1 MNINKI
7 RSFGE
12 WLSDKEN
19 PMVYCLL
26 SLDGEP
32 FLSRNSYEVILE
44 QKTNTHDTFSII
56 VPDDALDT
64 YEGFVMENSKKL
76 LGKKISLSYWQY
88 GSENQVFS
96 GIVTGLKNQKESGY
110 GKLVITGHSPSI
122 LLENGRADR
131 SFEQLSLSQIVKEIG
146 VNYPQEGK
154 IHAEEQE
161 LNVRRVLPYTVQSQ
175 ESDFGFIQRLATRY
189 GEYFYYN
196 GKELIFGNKAEPVLE
211 LSEGRE
217 LIELEFELGLRAQV
231 FSGFAYDAEKGE
243 SIQHNAQEVQ
253 TEWKENA
260 LQAVA
265 VQASKQLFG
274 NAPKSVFSGS
284 EKSQELEEMLLKEKE
299 NRESLI
305 WVRGRSRDSRLKNG
319 SRAKLTDING
329 RAMETYRIVEIR
341 HYYNG
346 DEYYNEFVGVSDVL
360 HPPYQNSGAFPKS
373 HEQMGRVVENADPLG
388 LGRVR
393 VQMMWQEAGS
403 EKTPWIRLLQPHS
416 GSGKG
421 FYFVP
426 EIGEEVLVGFQGGNA
441 EKPYVIG
448 TQYNGK
454 EKSGYADKENN
465 IKAVHTRSGTKIIL
479 NDSEGSILIEDPSG
493 NTYHMDGQGN
503 IKVSAPKNISFTAGQ
518 NINISAGQ
526 NITTTAG
533 MNISAS
539 AGMNYTQIVGVNFVS
554 TVAGNVNHFISG
566 TLTELIEGDVHNEVM
581 KGKTTVNNDGG
592 IEYFSETIISRSA
605 EKEIQN
611 NSGEKSKLF

>member
-44 QKTNTHDTFSII
+44 QKTNAHDTFSII

-88 GSENQVFS
+88 GSENHVFS
-96 GIVTGLKNQKESGY
+96 GIVTGLKNRKESGY

-196 GKELIFGNKAEPVLE
+196 GKELIFGNKAEAVLE

-360 HPPYQNSGAFPKS
+360 HPPYQDSGAFPKS
-373 HEQMGRVVENADPLG
+373 QEQIGRVVENADPLG

-393 VQMMWQEAGS
+393 VQMVWQEAGS

-465 IKAVHTRSGTKIIL
+465 IKAVHTRSGHKLVFTE
-479 NDSEGSILIEDPSG
+479 DESILITDKSG
-493 NTYHMDGQGN
+493 NEILLDTKGSN
-503 IKVSAPKNISFTAGQ
+503 ITITAPETMTLNAKNLNINVSQNMTTNVGMNASENIS
-518 NINISAGQ
+518 
-526 NITTTAG
+526 
-533 MNISAS
+533 MN
-539 AGMNYTQIVGVNFVS
+539 
-554 TVAGNVNHFISG
+554 
-566 TLTELIEGDVHNEVM
+566 
-581 KGKTTVNNDGG
+581 KTTSIGLVNLLNVGADFMTNVVGKLSYFIKGDMETYGEKDRKITSLKG
-592 IEYFSETIISRSA
+592 IETISEGQQEYHS
-605 EKEIQN
+605 EKEMRN

>member
-44 QKTNTHDTFSII
+44 QKTNAHDTFSII

-88 GSENQVFS
+88 GSENQVFL
-96 GIVTGLKNQKESGY
+96 GIVTGLKNRKDSGY
-110 GKLVITGHSPSI
+110 GKLVITGQSPSI

-217 LIELEFELGLRAQV
+217 LIELEFELGLKAQG
-231 FSGFAYDAEKGE
+231 FSGLAYDAEKGE

-360 HPPYQNSGAFPKS
+360 HPPYQDSGAFPKS

-454 EKSGYADKENN
+454 EKSGYADKENS
-465 IKAVHTRSGTKIIL
+465 IKAVHTRSGHKLVFTE
-479 NDSEGSILIEDPSG
+479 DESILITDKSG
-493 NTYHMDGQGN
+493 NEILLDTKGSN
-503 IKVSAPKNISFTAGQ
+503 ITITAPETMTLNAKNL
-518 NINISAGQ
+518 NINVSQNMTTNVGNNMITNVTNDTTISIGGNHQIDIEKDHQFSSKNYAQKVEGDKIIDIFGKLDETTSETLHNAKDGNVTIKSAG
-526 NITTTAG
+526 I
-533 MNISAS
+533 
-539 AGMNYTQIVGVNFVS
+539 
-554 TVAGNVNHFISG
+554 
-566 TLTELIEGDVHNEVM
+566 
-581 KGKTTVNNDGG
+581 
-592 IEYFSETIISRSA
+592 
-605 EKEIQN
+605 
-611 NSGEKSKLF
+611 SKLLGEIDAKVNKS

>member
-44 QKTNTHDTFSII
+44 QKTNAHDIFSII

-64 YEGFVMENSKKL
+64 YEGFVMESSKKL

-96 GIVTGLKNQKESGY
+96 GIVTGLKNRKESGY

-217 LIELEFELGLRAQV
+217 LIELEFELGLRAQG
-231 FSGFAYDAEKGE
+231 FSGLTYDAEKGE

-274 NAPKSVFSGS
+274 NVPKSVFSGS

-360 HPPYQNSGAFPKS
+360 HPPYQDSGAFPKS

-465 IKAVHTRSGTKIIL
+465 IKAVHTRSGNRLLL
-479 NDSEGSILIEDPSG
+479 NDETGDVSLESQKGQTIAIFYGNGNIEIKAPETMTLNAKNLNINVFQNMTTNVGMNASENVSMNKTTSIGLVNLLNVGADFMTNVVG
-493 NTYHMDGQGN
+493 NLLEFIQGN
-503 IKVSAPKNISFTAGQ
+503 RESESEERKEIAKSVSISSTEDNVKIHASKNISK
-518 NINISAGQ
+518 
-526 NITTTAG
+526 
-533 MNISAS
+533 
-539 AGMNYTQIVGVNFVS
+539 
-554 TVAGNVNHFISG
+554 H
-566 TLTELIEGDVHNEVM
+566 
-581 KGKTTVNNDGG
+581 
-592 IEYFSETIISRSA
+592 
-605 EKEIQN
+605 
-611 NSGEKSKLF
+611 SGEKSKIS

>member
-32 FLSRNSYEVILE
+32 FLSQNSYEVILE
-44 QKTNTHDTFSII
+44 QKTNAHDTFSII

-96 GIVTGLKNQKESGY
+96 GIVTGLKNRKESGY

-217 LIELEFELGLRAQV
+217 LIELEFELGLRAQG
-231 FSGFAYDAEKGE
+231 FSGLAYDAEKGE

-299 NRESLI
+299 NREGLI

-360 HPPYQNSGAFPKS
+360 HPPYQDSGAFPKS

-465 IKAVHTRSGTKIIL
+465 IKAVHTRSGHKLVFTE
-479 NDSEGSILIEDPSG
+479 DESILITDKSG
-493 NTYHMDGQGN
+493 NEILLDTKGSN
-503 IKVSAPKNISFTAGQ
+503 ITITAPETMTLNAKNL
-518 NINISAGQ
+518 NINVSQNMTTDVGNNMITNVTNDTTISIGGNHQIDIEKDHQFSSKNYAQKVEGDKIIDIFGKLDETTSETLHNAKDGNVTIKSAG
-526 NITTTAG
+526 I
-533 MNISAS
+533 
-539 AGMNYTQIVGVNFVS
+539 
-554 TVAGNVNHFISG
+554 
-566 TLTELIEGDVHNEVM
+566 
-581 KGKTTVNNDGG
+581 
-592 IEYFSETIISRSA
+592 
-605 EKEIQN
+605 
-611 NSGEKSKLF
+611 SKLLGEIDAKVNKS

>member
-32 FLSRNSYEVILE
+32 FLSRNSYEVTLE
-44 QKTNTHDTFSII
+44 QKTNAHDTFSII

-96 GIVTGLKNQKESGY
+96 GIVTGLKNRKESGY

-217 LIELEFELGLRAQV
+217 LIELEFELGLRAQG
-231 FSGFAYDAEKGE
+231 FSGLAYDTEKGE

-274 NAPKSVFSGS
+274 NVPKSVFSGS

-360 HPPYQNSGAFPKS
+360 HPPYQDSGAFPKS

-388 LGRVR
+388 LGRVK

-454 EKSGYADKENN
+454 EKSGYADKENC
-465 IKAVHTRSGTKIIL
+465 IKAVHTRSGHKLVFTE
-479 NDSEGSILIEDPSG
+479 DESILITDKSG
-493 NTYHMDGQGN
+493 NEILLDTKGSN
-503 IKVSAPKNISFTAGQ
+503 ITITAPETMTLNAKNL
-518 NINISAGQ
+518 NINVSQNMTTNVGNNMITNVTNDTTISIGGNHQIDIEKDHQFSSKNYAQKVEGDKIIDIFGKLDETTSETLHNAKDGNVTIKSAG
-526 NITTTAG
+526 I
-533 MNISAS
+533 
-539 AGMNYTQIVGVNFVS
+539 
-554 TVAGNVNHFISG
+554 
-566 TLTELIEGDVHNEVM
+566 
-581 KGKTTVNNDGG
+581 
-592 IEYFSETIISRSA
+592 
-605 EKEIQN
+605 
-611 NSGEKSKLF
+611 SKLLGEIDAKVNKS

>member
-32 FLSRNSYEVILE
+32 FLSRNSYEVTLE
-44 QKTNTHDTFSII
+44 QKTNAHDTFSII

-96 GIVTGLKNQKESGY
+96 GIVTGLKNRKESGY

-217 LIELEFELGLRAQV
+217 LIELEFELGLRAQG
-231 FSGFAYDAEKGE
+231 FSGLAYDTEKGE

-274 NAPKSVFSGS
+274 NVPKSVFSGS

-360 HPPYQNSGAFPKS
+360 HPPYQDSGAFPKS

-388 LGRVR
+388 LGRVK

-454 EKSGYADKENN
+454 EKSGYADKENS
-465 IKAVHTRSGTKIIL
+465 IKAVHTRSGHKLVFTE
-479 NDSEGSILIEDPSG
+479 DESILITDKSG
-493 NTYHMDGQGN
+493 NEILLDTKGSN
-503 IKVSAPKNISFTAGQ
+503 ITITAPETMTLNAKNLNINVSQNMTTNVGMNAYENIS
-518 NINISAGQ
+518 
-526 NITTTAG
+526 
-533 MNISAS
+533 MN
-539 AGMNYTQIVGVNFVS
+539 
-554 TVAGNVNHFISG
+554 
-566 TLTELIEGDVHNEVM
+566 
-581 KGKTTVNNDGG
+581 KTTSIGLVNLLNVGADFMTNVVGKLSYFIKGDMETYGEKDRKITSLKG
-592 IEYFSETIISRSA
+592 IETISEGQQEYHS
-605 EKEIQN
+605 EKEMRN

>member
-44 QKTNTHDTFSII
+44 QKTNAHDTFSII

-96 GIVTGLKNQKESGY
+96 GIVTGLKNRKESGY

-131 SFEQLSLSQIVKEIG
+131 SFEQLSLSQIVKEIE

-217 LIELEFELGLRAQV
+217 LIELEFELGLKAQG
-231 FSGFAYDAEKGE
+231 FSGLTYDAEKGE

-274 NAPKSVFSGS
+274 NVPKSVFSGS

-360 HPPYQNSGAFPKS
+360 HPPYQDSGAFPKS

-503 IKVSAPKNISFTAGQ
+503 IKVSAPKNISFTAGE

-539 AGMNYTQIVGVNFVS
+539 AGMSYNVFAGGTISQNAVMNYTLTAANITEIAQETFDTFSNEYTG
-554 TVAGNVNHFISG
+554 ISG
-566 TLTELIEGDVHNEVM
+566 KVAMNSEENNIAINTPKHIQLKSNE
-581 KGKTTVNNDGG
+581 KT
-592 IEYFSETIISRSA
+592 I
-605 EKEIQN
+605 
-611 NSGEKSKLF
+611 NS

>member
-44 QKTNTHDTFSII
+44 QKTNAHDTFSII

-96 GIVTGLKNQKESGY
+96 GIVTGLKNRKESGY

-217 LIELEFELGLRAQV
+217 LIELEFELGLRAQG
-231 FSGFAYDAEKGE
+231 FSGLTYDAEKGE

-274 NAPKSVFSGS
+274 NAPKSVFNGS

-360 HPPYQNSGAFPKS
+360 HPPYQDSGAFPKS

-465 IKAVHTRSGTKIIL
+465 IKAVHTRSGNRLLL
-479 NDSEGSILIEDPSG
+479 NDETGDVSLESQKGQTIAIFYGNGNIEIKAPETMTLNAKNLNINVSQNMTTNVGMNASENVGMNKTTSIGLVNLLNVGADFMTNVVGKLSYFIKGDMETYGEKDRKITSLKGIETISEGQQE
-493 NTYHMDGQGN
+493 YH
-503 IKVSAPKNISFTAGQ
+503 S
-518 NINISAGQ
+518 
-526 NITTTAG
+526 
-533 MNISAS
+533 
-539 AGMNYTQIVGVNFVS
+539 
-554 TVAGNVNHFISG
+554 
-566 TLTELIEGDVHNEVM
+566 
-581 KGKTTVNNDGG
+581 
-592 IEYFSETIISRSA
+592 
-605 EKEIQN
+605 EKEMRN

>member
-12 WLSDKEN
+12 WLNDKEN

-26 SLDGEP
+26 SLDGKP

-44 QKTNTHDTFSII
+44 QKTNAHDTFSII

-96 GIVTGLKNQKESGY
+96 GIVTGLKNRKESGY

-217 LIELEFELGLRAQV
+217 LIELEFELGLRAQE
-231 FSGFAYDAEKGE
+231 FSGLAYDAEKGE

-274 NAPKSVFSGS
+274 NVPKSVFSGS

-329 RAMETYRIVEIR
+329 RAMETYRIVEIK

-360 HPPYQNSGAFPKS
+360 HPPYQDSGAFPKS

-393 VQMMWQEAGS
+393 VQMVWQEAGS
-403 EKTPWIRLLQPHS
+403 EKTPWIRFLQPHS

-465 IKAVHTRSGTKIIL
+465 IKAVHTRSGHKLVFTE
-479 NDSEGSILIEDPSG
+479 DESILITDKSG
-493 NTYHMDGQGN
+493 NEILLDTKGSN
-503 IKVSAPKNISFTAGQ
+503 ITITAPETMTLNAKNL
-518 NINISAGQ
+518 NINVSQNMTTNVGNNMITNVTNDTTISIGGNHQIDIEKDHQFSSKNYAQKVEGDKIIDIFGKLDETTSETLHNAKDGNVTIKSAG
-526 NITTTAG
+526 I
-533 MNISAS
+533 
-539 AGMNYTQIVGVNFVS
+539 
-554 TVAGNVNHFISG
+554 
-566 TLTELIEGDVHNEVM
+566 
-581 KGKTTVNNDGG
+581 
-592 IEYFSETIISRSA
+592 
-605 EKEIQN
+605 
-611 NSGEKSKLF
+611 SKLLGEIDAKVNKS

>member
-217 LIELEFELGLRAQV
+217 LIELEFELGLKAQG
-231 FSGFAYDAEKGE
+231 FSGLAYDAEKGE

-274 NAPKSVFSGS
+274 NVPKSVFSGS

-360 HPPYQNSGAFPKS
+360 HPPYQDSGAFPKS

-454 EKSGYADKENN
+454 EKSGYADKENS
-465 IKAVHTRSGTKIIL
+465 IKAVHTRSGHKLVFTE
-479 NDSEGSILIEDPSG
+479 DESILITDKSG
-493 NTYHMDGQGN
+493 NEILLDTKGSN
-503 IKVSAPKNISFTAGQ
+503 ITITAPETMTLNAKNL
-518 NINISAGQ
+518 NINVSQNMTTNVGNNMITNVTNDTTISIGGNHQIDIEKDHQFSSKNYAQKVEGDKIIDIFGKLDETTSETLHNAKDGNVTIKSAG
-526 NITTTAG
+526 I
-533 MNISAS
+533 
-539 AGMNYTQIVGVNFVS
+539 
-554 TVAGNVNHFISG
+554 
-566 TLTELIEGDVHNEVM
+566 
-581 KGKTTVNNDGG
+581 
-592 IEYFSETIISRSA
+592 
-605 EKEIQN
+605 
-611 NSGEKSKLF
+611 SKLLGEIDAKVNKS

>member
-32 FLSRNSYEVILE
+32 FLSRNSYEVTLE
-44 QKTNTHDTFSII
+44 QKTNAHDTFSII

-96 GIVTGLKNQKESGY
+96 GIVTGLKNRKESGY

-217 LIELEFELGLRAQV
+217 LIELEFELGLRAQG
-231 FSGFAYDAEKGE
+231 FSGLAYDTEKGE

-265 VQASKQLFG
+265 IQASKQLFG

-360 HPPYQNSGAFPKS
+360 HPPYQDSGAFPKS

-448 TQYNGK
+448 AQYNGK

-539 AGMNYTQIVGVNFVS
+539 AGMSYNVFAGGAISQNAVMNYTLTAANITEIAQETFDTFSNEYTG
-554 TVAGNVNHFISG
+554 ISG
-566 TLTELIEGDVHNEVM
+566 KVAMNSEENNIAINTPKHIQLKSNE
-581 KGKTTVNNDGG
+581 KT
-592 IEYFSETIISRSA
+592 I
-605 EKEIQN
+605 
-611 NSGEKSKLF
+611 NS

>member
-26 SLDGEP
+26 SLDSEP

-44 QKTNTHDTFSII
+44 QKTNAHDTFSII

-96 GIVTGLKNQKESGY
+96 GIVTGLKNRKESGY

-217 LIELEFELGLRAQV
+217 LIELEFELGLRAQG
-231 FSGFAYDAEKGE
+231 FSGLAYDAEKGE

-454 EKSGYADKENN
+454 EKSGYADKENS
-465 IKAVHTRSGTKIIL
+465 IKAVHTRSGHKLVFTE
-479 NDSEGSILIEDPSG
+479 DESILITDKSG
-493 NTYHMDGQGN
+493 NEILLDTKGSN
-503 IKVSAPKNISFTAGQ
+503 ITITAPETMTLNAKNL
-518 NINISAGQ
+518 NINVSQNMTTNVGNNMITNVTNDTTISIGGNHQIDIEKDHQFSSKNYAQKVEGDKIIDIFGKLDETTSETLHNAKDGNVTIKSAG
-526 NITTTAG
+526 I
-533 MNISAS
+533 
-539 AGMNYTQIVGVNFVS
+539 
-554 TVAGNVNHFISG
+554 
-566 TLTELIEGDVHNEVM
+566 
-581 KGKTTVNNDGG
+581 
-592 IEYFSETIISRSA
+592 
-605 EKEIQN
+605 
-611 NSGEKSKLF
+611 SKLLGEIDAKVNKS

>member
-44 QKTNTHDTFSII
+44 QKTNAHDTFSII

-96 GIVTGLKNQKESGY
+96 GIVTGLKNRKESGY

-122 LLENGRADR
+122 LLENSRADR

-217 LIELEFELGLRAQV
+217 LIELEFELGLKAQG
-231 FSGFAYDAEKGE
+231 FSGLAYDAEKGE

-360 HPPYQNSGAFPKS
+360 HPPYQDSGAFPKS

-393 VQMMWQEAGS
+393 VQMVWQETGS

-448 TQYNGK
+448 AQYNGK
-454 EKSGYADKENN
+454 EKSGYADKENS

-539 AGMNYTQIVGVNFVS
+539 AGMSYNVFAGGAISQNAVMNYTLTAANITEIAQETFDTFSNEYTG
-554 TVAGNVNHFISG
+554 ISG
-566 TLTELIEGDVHNEVM
+566 KVAMNSEENNIAINTPKHIQLKSNE
-581 KGKTTVNNDGG
+581 KT
-592 IEYFSETIISRSA
+592 I
-605 EKEIQN
+605 
-611 NSGEKSKLF
+611 NS

>member
-12 WLSDKEN
+12 WLNDKEN

-44 QKTNTHDTFSII
+44 QKTNAHDTFSII

-96 GIVTGLKNQKESGY
+96 GIVTGLKNRKESGY

-175 ESDFGFIQRLATRY
+175 ESDFGFIQRLAMRY

-217 LIELEFELGLRAQV
+217 LIELEFELGLRAQ
-231 FSGFAYDAEKGE
+231 GFNGLTYDAEKGE

-274 NAPKSVFSGS
+274 NVPKSVFSGS

-393 VQMMWQEAGS
+393 VQMVWQEEGS

-454 EKSGYADKENN
+454 EKSGYADKENS
-465 IKAVHTRSGTKIIL
+465 IKAVHTRSGHKLVFTE
-479 NDSEGSILIEDPSG
+479 DESILITDKSG
-493 NTYHMDGQGN
+493 NEILMDTKGSN
-503 IKVSAPKNISFTAGQ
+503 ITITAPETMTLNAKNL
-518 NINISAGQ
+518 NINVSQNMTTNVGNNMITNVTNDTTISIGGNHQIDIEKDHQFSSKNYAQKVEGDKIIDIFGKLDETTSETLHNAKDGNVTIKSAG
-526 NITTTAG
+526 I
-533 MNISAS
+533 
-539 AGMNYTQIVGVNFVS
+539 
-554 TVAGNVNHFISG
+554 
-566 TLTELIEGDVHNEVM
+566 
-581 KGKTTVNNDGG
+581 
-592 IEYFSETIISRSA
+592 
-605 EKEIQN
+605 
-611 NSGEKSKLF
+611 SKLLGEIDAKVNKS

>member
-44 QKTNTHDTFSII
+44 QKTNAYDTFSII

-76 LGKKISLSYWQY
+76 LGKKINLSYWQY

-96 GIVTGLKNQKESGY
+96 GIVTGLKNRKESGY

-217 LIELEFELGLRAQV
+217 LIELEFELGLKAQG

-360 HPPYQNSGAFPKS
+360 HPPYQDSGAFPKS

-454 EKSGYADKENN
+454 EKSGYANKENN
-465 IKAVHTRSGTKIIL
+465 IKAVHTRSGHKLVFTE
-479 NDSEGSILIEDPSG
+479 DESILITDKSG
-493 NTYHMDGQGN
+493 NEILLDTKGSN
-503 IKVSAPKNISFTAGQ
+503 ITITAPETMTLNAKNLNINVSQNMTTNVGMNASENIS
-518 NINISAGQ
+518 
-526 NITTTAG
+526 
-533 MNISAS
+533 MN
-539 AGMNYTQIVGVNFVS
+539 
-554 TVAGNVNHFISG
+554 
-566 TLTELIEGDVHNEVM
+566 
-581 KGKTTVNNDGG
+581 KTTSIGLVNLLNVGADFMTNVVGKLSYFIKGDMETYGEKDRKITSLKG
-592 IEYFSETIISRSA
+592 IETISEGQQEYHS
-605 EKEIQN
+605 EKEMRN

>member
-44 QKTNTHDTFSII
+44 QKTNAHDTFSII

-88 GSENQVFS
+88 GSENQVFL
-96 GIVTGLKNQKESGY
+96 GIVTGLKNRKESGY

-217 LIELEFELGLRAQV
+217 LIELEFELGLRAQG
-231 FSGFAYDAEKGE
+231 FSGLAYDAEKGE

-319 SRAKLTDING
+319 SRAKLMDING

-360 HPPYQNSGAFPKS
+360 HPPYQDSGAFPKS

-465 IKAVHTRSGTKIIL
+465 IKAVHTRSGHKLVFTE
-479 NDSEGSILIEDPSG
+479 DESILITDKSG
-493 NTYHMDGQGN
+493 NEILLDTKGSN
-503 IKVSAPKNISFTAGQ
+503 ITITAPETMTLNAKNL
-518 NINISAGQ
+518 NINVSQNMTTDVGNNMITNVTNDTTISIGGNHQIDIEKDHQFSSKNYAQKVEGDKIIDIFGKLDETTSETLHNAKDGNVTIKSAG
-526 NITTTAG
+526 I
-533 MNISAS
+533 
-539 AGMNYTQIVGVNFVS
+539 
-554 TVAGNVNHFISG
+554 
-566 TLTELIEGDVHNEVM
+566 
-581 KGKTTVNNDGG
+581 
-592 IEYFSETIISRSA
+592 
-605 EKEIQN
+605 
-611 NSGEKSKLF
+611 SKLLGEIDAKVNKS

>member
-44 QKTNTHDTFSII
+44 QKTNAHDTFSII

-96 GIVTGLKNQKESGY
+96 GIVTGLKNRKESGY

-175 ESDFGFIQRLATRY
+175 ESDFNFIQRLATRY

-217 LIELEFELGLRAQV
+217 LIELEFELGLRAQG
-231 FSGFAYDAEKGE
+231 FSGLAYDAEKGE

-274 NAPKSVFSGS
+274 NVPKSVFSGS

-360 HPPYQNSGAFPKS
+360 HPPYQDSGAFPKS

-393 VQMMWQEAGS
+393 VQMVWQEAGS

-454 EKSGYADKENN
+454 EKSGYADKENS

-518 NINISAGQ
+518 NINISARQ

-539 AGMNYTQIVGVNFVS
+539 AGMSYNVFAGGAISQNAVMNYTLTAANITEIAQETFDTFSNEYTG
-554 TVAGNVNHFISG
+554 ISG
-566 TLTELIEGDVHNEVM
+566 KVAMNSEENNIAINTPKHIQLKSNE
-581 KGKTTVNNDGG
+581 KT
-592 IEYFSETIISRSA
+592 I
-605 EKEIQN
+605 
-611 NSGEKSKLF
+611 NS

>member
-44 QKTNTHDTFSII
+44 QKTNAHDTFSII

-96 GIVTGLKNQKESGY
+96 GIVTGLKNRKESGY

-217 LIELEFELGLRAQV
+217 LIELEFELGLKAQG
-231 FSGFAYDAEKGE
+231 FSGLAYDAEKGE

-329 RAMETYRIVEIR
+329 RAMETYRIVEIK

-393 VQMMWQEAGS
+393 VQMVWQEAGS

-503 IKVSAPKNISFTAGQ
+503 IKVSAPRNISFTAGQ

-539 AGMNYTQIVGVNFVS
+539 AGMSYNVFAGGAISQNAVMNYTLTAANITEIAEGERNS
-554 TVAGNVNHFISG
+554 TANNIKEVANGIDKQSTDEDIKIQG
-566 TLTELIEGDVHNEVM
+566 
-581 KGKTTVNNDGG
+581 KGQVIT
-592 IEYFSETIISRSA
+592 
-605 EKEIQN
+605 
-611 NSGEKSKLF
+611 NSGEKSINY

>member
-12 WLSDKEN
+12 WLNDKEN

-44 QKTNTHDTFSII
+44 QKTNAHDTFSII

-96 GIVTGLKNQKESGY
+96 GIVTGLKNRKESGY

-217 LIELEFELGLRAQV
+217 LIELEFELGLRAQG
-231 FSGFAYDAEKGE
+231 FSGLAYDAEKGE

-265 VQASKQLFG
+265 IQASKQLFG
-274 NAPKSVFSGS
+274 NEPKSVFSGS

-360 HPPYQNSGAFPKS
+360 HPPYQDSGAFPKS

-539 AGMNYTQIVGVNFVS
+539 VGMSYNVFAGGTISQNAVMNYTLTAANITEIAQETFDTFSNEYTG
-554 TVAGNVNHFISG
+554 ISG
-566 TLTELIEGDVHNEVM
+566 KVAMNSEENNIAINTPKHIQLKSNE
-581 KGKTTVNNDGG
+581 KT
-592 IEYFSETIISRSA
+592 I
-605 EKEIQN
+605 
-611 NSGEKSKLF
+611 NS

>member
-44 QKTNTHDTFSII
+44 QKSNAHDTFSII

-96 GIVTGLKNQKESGY
+96 GIVTGLKNRKESGY

-217 LIELEFELGLRAQV
+217 LIEVEFELGLRAQG
-231 FSGFAYDAEKGE
+231 FSGLAYDVEKGE

-265 VQASKQLFG
+265 IQASKQLFG

-360 HPPYQNSGAFPKS
+360 HPPYQDSGAFPKS
-373 HEQMGRVVENADPLG
+373 HEQMGIVVENADPLG

-454 EKSGYADKENN
+454 EKSGYTDKENN
-465 IKAVHTRSGTKIIL
+465 IKAVHTRSGHKLVFTE
-479 NDSEGSILIEDPSG
+479 DESILITDKSG
-493 NTYHMDGQGN
+493 NEILLDTKGSN
-503 IKVSAPKNISFTAGQ
+503 ITITAPETMTLNAKNL
-518 NINISAGQ
+518 NINVSQNMTTNVGNNMITNVTNDTTISIGGNHQIDIEKDHQFSSKNYAQKVEGDKIIDIFGKLDETTSETLHNAKDGNVTIKSAG
-526 NITTTAG
+526 I
-533 MNISAS
+533 
-539 AGMNYTQIVGVNFVS
+539 
-554 TVAGNVNHFISG
+554 
-566 TLTELIEGDVHNEVM
+566 
-581 KGKTTVNNDGG
+581 
-592 IEYFSETIISRSA
+592 
-605 EKEIQN
+605 
-611 NSGEKSKLF
+611 SKLLGEIDTKVNKS

>member
-44 QKTNTHDTFSII
+44 QKTNAHDTFSII

-96 GIVTGLKNQKESGY
+96 GIVTGLKNRKESGY

-161 LNVRRVLPYTVQSQ
+161 LNMRRALPYTVQSQ

-217 LIELEFELGLRAQV
+217 LIELEFELGLRAQG
-231 FSGFAYDAEKGE
+231 FSGLTYDAEKGE

-274 NAPKSVFSGS
+274 NVPKSVFSGS

-360 HPPYQNSGAFPKS
+360 HPPYQDSGAFPKS

-465 IKAVHTRSGTKIIL
+465 IKAVHTRSGNRLLL
-479 NDSEGSILIEDPSG
+479 NDETGDVSLESQKGQTIAIFYGNGNIEIKAPETMTLNAKNLNINVSQNMTTNVGMNASENVGMNKTTSIGLVNLLNVGADFMTNVVGKLSYFIKGDMETYGEKDRKITSLKGIETISEGQQE
-493 NTYHMDGQGN
+493 YH
-503 IKVSAPKNISFTAGQ
+503 S
-518 NINISAGQ
+518 
-526 NITTTAG
+526 
-533 MNISAS
+533 
-539 AGMNYTQIVGVNFVS
+539 
-554 TVAGNVNHFISG
+554 
-566 TLTELIEGDVHNEVM
+566 
-581 KGKTTVNNDGG
+581 
-592 IEYFSETIISRSA
+592 
-605 EKEIQN
+605 EKEMRN

>member
-44 QKTNTHDTFSII
+44 QKTNAHDIFSII

-64 YEGFVMENSKKL
+64 YEGFVMESSKKL

-96 GIVTGLKNQKESGY
+96 GIVTGLKNRKESGY

-217 LIELEFELGLRAQV
+217 LIELEFELGLRAQG
-231 FSGFAYDAEKGE
+231 FSGLTYDAEKGE

-274 NAPKSVFSGS
+274 NVPKSVFSGS

-360 HPPYQNSGAFPKS
+360 HPPYQDSGAFPKS

-465 IKAVHTRSGTKIIL
+465 IKAVHTRSGNRLLL
-479 NDSEGSILIEDPSG
+479 NDETGDVSLESQKGQTIAIFYGNGNIEIKAPETMTLNAKNLNINVSQNMTTNVGMNASENVSMNKTTSIGLVNLLNVGADFMTNVVG
-493 NTYHMDGQGN
+493 NLLEFIQGN
-503 IKVSAPKNISFTAGQ
+503 RESESEERKEIAKSVSISSTEDNVKIHASKNISK
-518 NINISAGQ
+518 
-526 NITTTAG
+526 
-533 MNISAS
+533 
-539 AGMNYTQIVGVNFVS
+539 
-554 TVAGNVNHFISG
+554 H
-566 TLTELIEGDVHNEVM
+566 
-581 KGKTTVNNDGG
+581 
-592 IEYFSETIISRSA
+592 
-605 EKEIQN
+605 
-611 NSGEKSKLF
+611 SGEKSKIS

>member
-12 WLSDKEN
+12 WLNDKEN

-26 SLDGEP
+26 GLDGEP

-44 QKTNTHDTFSII
+44 QKTNAHDTFSII

-96 GIVTGLKNQKESGY
+96 GIVTGLKNRKESGY

-154 IHAEEQE
+154 IHTEEQE

-196 GKELIFGNKAEPVLE
+196 GKELIFGNKAEPILE

-217 LIELEFELGLRAQV
+217 LIELEFELGLRAQG
-231 FSGFAYDAEKGE
+231 FSGLAYDAEKGE

-360 HPPYQNSGAFPKS
+360 HPPYQDSGAFPKS

-454 EKSGYADKENN
+454 EKSGYADKENS
-465 IKAVHTRSGTKIIL
+465 IKAVHTRSGHKLVFTE
-479 NDSEGSILIEDPSG
+479 DESILITDKSG
-493 NTYHMDGQGN
+493 NEILLDTKGSN
-503 IKVSAPKNISFTAGQ
+503 ITITAPETMTLNAKNLNINVSQNMTTNVGMNASENIS
-518 NINISAGQ
+518 
-526 NITTTAG
+526 
-533 MNISAS
+533 MN
-539 AGMNYTQIVGVNFVS
+539 
-554 TVAGNVNHFISG
+554 
-566 TLTELIEGDVHNEVM
+566 
-581 KGKTTVNNDGG
+581 KTTSIGLVNLLNVGTDFMTNVVGKLSYFIKGDMETYGEKDRKITSLKG
-592 IEYFSETIISRSA
+592 IETISEGQQEYHS
-605 EKEIQN
+605 EKEMRN

>member
-44 QKTNTHDTFSII
+44 QKTNAHDTFSII

-96 GIVTGLKNQKESGY
+96 GIVTGLKNRKESGY

-175 ESDFGFIQRLATRY
+175 ESDFGFIQRLAMRY

-217 LIELEFELGLRAQV
+217 LIELEFELGLRAQG
-231 FSGFAYDAEKGE
+231 FSGLTYDAEKGE

-360 HPPYQNSGAFPKS
+360 HPPYQDSGAFPKS

-393 VQMMWQEAGS
+393 VQMVWQEAGS

-426 EIGEEVLVGFQGGNA
+426 ELSEEVLVGFQGGNA

-448 TQYNGK
+448 AQYNGK

-465 IKAVHTRSGTKIIL
+465 IKAVHTRSGNRLLLNDETGDVSLESQKGQTIAIFYGNGNIEIKAPETMTLNAKNLNINVSQNMTTNVGMNASENVGMNKTTSIGLVNLLNVGADFMTNVVGKMVEFVSGNKESQIEKDRIKTSSGKIITE
-479 NDSEGSILIEDPSG
+479 S
-493 NTYHMDGQGN
+493 QG
-503 IKVSAPKNISFTAGQ
+503 T
-518 NINISAGQ
+518 
-526 NITTTAG
+526 
-533 MNISAS
+533 
-539 AGMNYTQIVGVNFVS
+539 
-554 TVAGNVNHFISG
+554 
-566 TLTELIEGDVHNEVM
+566 NE
-581 KGKTTVNNDGG
+581 
-592 IEYFSETIISRSA
+592 FHS

-611 NSGEKSKLF
+611 NSAEKSKLF

>member
-44 QKTNTHDTFSII
+44 QKTNAHDTFSII

-96 GIVTGLKNQKESGY
+96 GIVTGLKNRKESGY

-217 LIELEFELGLRAQV
+217 LIELEFELGLKAQG
-231 FSGFAYDAEKGE
+231 FSGLAYDAEKGE

-346 DEYYNEFVGVSDVL
+346 DEYYNKFVGVSDVL
-360 HPPYQNSGAFPKS
+360 HPPYQDSGAFPKS
-373 HEQMGRVVENADPLG
+373 QEQMGRVVENADPLG

-465 IKAVHTRSGTKIIL
+465 IKAVHTRSGHKLVFTE
-479 NDSEGSILIEDPSG
+479 DESILITDKSG
-493 NTYHMDGQGN
+493 NEILLDTKGSN
-503 IKVSAPKNISFTAGQ
+503 ITITAPETMTLNAKNLNINVSQNMTTNVGMNASENIS
-518 NINISAGQ
+518 
-526 NITTTAG
+526 
-533 MNISAS
+533 MN
-539 AGMNYTQIVGVNFVS
+539 
-554 TVAGNVNHFISG
+554 
-566 TLTELIEGDVHNEVM
+566 
-581 KGKTTVNNDGG
+581 KTTSIGLVNLLNVGADFMTDVVGKLSYFIKGDMETYGEKDRKITSLKG
-592 IEYFSETIISRSA
+592 IETISEGQQEYHS
-605 EKEIQN
+605 EKEMRN

>member
-44 QKTNTHDTFSII
+44 QKTNAHDTFSII

-96 GIVTGLKNQKESGY
+96 GIVTGLKNRKESGY

-217 LIELEFELGLRAQV
+217 LIELEFELGLKAQG
-231 FSGFAYDAEKGE
+231 FSGLVYDAEKGE

-274 NAPKSVFSGS
+274 NVPKSVFSGS

-305 WVRGRSRDSRLKNG
+305 WIRGRSRDSRLKNG

-360 HPPYQNSGAFPKS
+360 HPPYQDSGAFPKS

-454 EKSGYADKENN
+454 EKSGYADKENS
-465 IKAVHTRSGTKIIL
+465 IKAVHTRSGHKLVFTE
-479 NDSEGSILIEDPSG
+479 DESILITDKSG
-493 NTYHMDGQGN
+493 NEILLDTKGSN
-503 IKVSAPKNISFTAGQ
+503 ITITAPETMTLNAKNL
-518 NINISAGQ
+518 NINVSQNMTTNVGNNMITNVTNDTTISIGGNHQIDIEKDHQFSSKNYAQKVEGDKIIDIFGKLDETTSETLHNAKDGNVTIKSAG
-526 NITTTAG
+526 I
-533 MNISAS
+533 
-539 AGMNYTQIVGVNFVS
+539 
-554 TVAGNVNHFISG
+554 
-566 TLTELIEGDVHNEVM
+566 
-581 KGKTTVNNDGG
+581 
-592 IEYFSETIISRSA
+592 
-605 EKEIQN
+605 
-611 NSGEKSKLF
+611 SKLLGEIDAKVNKS

>member
-32 FLSRNSYEVILE
+32 FLSRNSYEVTLE
-44 QKTNTHDTFSII
+44 QKTNAHDTFSII

-96 GIVTGLKNQKESGY
+96 GIVTGLKNRKESGY

-154 IHAEEQE
+154 IHTEEQE

-217 LIELEFELGLRAQV
+217 LIELEFELGLRAQG
-231 FSGFAYDAEKGE
+231 FSGLAYDAEKGE

-360 HPPYQNSGAFPKS
+360 HPPYQDSGAFPKS

-465 IKAVHTRSGTKIIL
+465 IKAVHTRSGHKLVFTE
-479 NDSEGSILIEDPSG
+479 DESILITDKSG
-493 NTYHMDGQGN
+493 NEILLDTKGSN
-503 IKVSAPKNISFTAGQ
+503 ITITEPETMTLNAKNLNINVSQNMTTNVGMNASENIS
-518 NINISAGQ
+518 
-526 NITTTAG
+526 
-533 MNISAS
+533 MN
-539 AGMNYTQIVGVNFVS
+539 
-554 TVAGNVNHFISG
+554 
-566 TLTELIEGDVHNEVM
+566 
-581 KGKTTVNNDGG
+581 KTTSIGLVNLLNVGADFMTNVVGKLS
-592 IEYFSETIISRSA
+592 YFIKGDMETY
-605 EKEIQN
+605 
-611 NSGEKSKLF
+611 GEKDRKITS

>member
-44 QKTNTHDTFSII
+44 QKTNAHDTFSII

-96 GIVTGLKNQKESGY
+96 GIVTGLKNRKESGY

-175 ESDFGFIQRLATRY
+175 ESDFGFIQRLAMRY

-217 LIELEFELGLRAQV
+217 LIELEFELGLRAQG
-231 FSGFAYDAEKGE
+231 FSGLTYDAEKGE
-243 SIQHNAQEVQ
+243 SIQYNAQEVQ

-360 HPPYQNSGAFPKS
+360 HPPYQDSGAFPKS

-393 VQMMWQEAGS
+393 VQMMWLEAGS

-539 AGMNYTQIVGVNFVS
+539 AGMSYNVFAGGTISQNAVMNYTLTAANITEIAQETFDTFSNEYTG
-554 TVAGNVNHFISG
+554 ISG
-566 TLTELIEGDVHNEVM
+566 KVAMNSEENNIAINTPKHIQLKSNE
-581 KGKTTVNNDGG
+581 KT
-592 IEYFSETIISRSA
+592 I
-605 EKEIQN
+605 
-611 NSGEKSKLF
+611 NS

>member
-44 QKTNTHDTFSII
+44 QKTNAHDTFSII

-96 GIVTGLKNQKESGY
+96 GIVTGLKNRKESGY

-217 LIELEFELGLRAQV
+217 LIELEFELGLRAQG
-231 FSGFAYDAEKGE
+231 FSGLAYDAEKGE

-360 HPPYQNSGAFPKS
+360 HPPYQDSGAFPKS

-465 IKAVHTRSGTKIIL
+465 IKAVHTRSGHKLVFTE
-479 NDSEGSILIEDPSG
+479 DESILITDKSG
-493 NTYHMDGQGN
+493 NEILLDTKGSN
-503 IKVSAPKNISFTAGQ
+503 ITITAPETMTLNAKNLNINVSQNMTTNVGMNASENIS
-518 NINISAGQ
+518 
-526 NITTTAG
+526 
-533 MNISAS
+533 MN
-539 AGMNYTQIVGVNFVS
+539 
-554 TVAGNVNHFISG
+554 
-566 TLTELIEGDVHNEVM
+566 
-581 KGKTTVNNDGG
+581 KTTSIGLVNLLNVGADFMTNVVGKLSYFIKGDMETYGEKDRKITSLKG
-592 IEYFSETIISRSA
+592 IETISEGQQEYHS
-605 EKEIQN
+605 EKEMRN

>member
-44 QKTNTHDTFSII
+44 QKTNAHDTFSII

-88 GSENQVFS
+88 GSENQVFL
-96 GIVTGLKNQKESGY
+96 GIVTGLKNRKDSGY

-196 GKELIFGNKAEPVLE
+196 GKELIFGNKAEAVLE

-217 LIELEFELGLRAQV
+217 LIELEFELGLKAQG
-231 FSGFAYDAEKGE
+231 FSGLTYDAEKGE
-243 SIQHNAQEVQ
+243 SIQHNAQEIQ

-299 NRESLI
+299 NREGLI

-360 HPPYQNSGAFPKS
+360 HPPYQDSGAFPKS

-465 IKAVHTRSGTKIIL
+465 IKAVHTRSGHKLVFTE
-479 NDSEGSILIEDPSG
+479 DESILITDKSG
-493 NTYHMDGQGN
+493 NEILLDTKGSN
-503 IKVSAPKNISFTAGQ
+503 ITITAPETMTLNAKNL
-518 NINISAGQ
+518 NINVSQNMTTDVGNNMITNVTNDTTISIGGNHQIDIEKDHQFSSKNYAQKVEGDKIIDIFGKLDETTSETLHNAKDGNVTIKSAG
-526 NITTTAG
+526 I
-533 MNISAS
+533 
-539 AGMNYTQIVGVNFVS
+539 
-554 TVAGNVNHFISG
+554 
-566 TLTELIEGDVHNEVM
+566 
-581 KGKTTVNNDGG
+581 
-592 IEYFSETIISRSA
+592 
-605 EKEIQN
+605 
-611 NSGEKSKLF
+611 SKLLGEIDAKVNKS

>member
-44 QKTNTHDTFSII
+44 QKTNAHDTFSII

-64 YEGFVMENSKKL
+64 YEGFVMESSKKL

-96 GIVTGLKNQKESGY
+96 GIVTGLKNRKESGY

-161 LNVRRVLPYTVQSQ
+161 LNVRRVLSYTVQSQ

-217 LIELEFELGLRAQV
+217 LIELEFELGLRAQG
-231 FSGFAYDAEKGE
+231 FSGLTYDAEKGE
-243 SIQHNAQEVQ
+243 SIQHNAQDVQ

-360 HPPYQNSGAFPKS
+360 HPPYQDSGAFPKS

-539 AGMNYTQIVGVNFVS
+539 AGMSYNVFAGGTISQNAVMNYT
-554 TVAGNVNHFISG
+554 
-566 TLTELIEGDVHNEVM
+566 LTAANITEIAEGEREARAQEIIENSQNKETSVEKNNEWHTEQDF
-581 KGKTTVNNDGG
+581 K
-592 IEYFSETIISRSA
+592 
-605 EKEIQN
+605 N
-611 NSGEKSKLF
+611 NSGEKTKLF

>member
-44 QKTNTHDTFSII
+44 QKTNAHDTFSII

-96 GIVTGLKNQKESGY
+96 GIVTGLKNRKESGY

-196 GKELIFGNKAEPVLE
+196 GKELIFGNKAEAVLE

-217 LIELEFELGLRAQV
+217 LIELEFELGLRAQG
-231 FSGFAYDAEKGE
+231 FSGLAYDAEKGE

-299 NRESLI
+299 NRVSLI

-373 HEQMGRVVENADPLG
+373 HEQMGRVVENADPLE

-393 VQMMWQEAGS
+393 VQMVWQEAGS

-448 TQYNGK
+448 AQYNGK
-454 EKSGYADKENN
+454 EKSGYADKENS
-465 IKAVHTRSGTKIIL
+465 IKAVHTRSGHKLVFTE
-479 NDSEGSILIEDPSG
+479 DESILITDKSG
-493 NTYHMDGQGN
+493 NEILLDTKGSN
-503 IKVSAPKNISFTAGQ
+503 ITITAPETMTLNAKNL
-518 NINISAGQ
+518 NINVSQNMTTNVGNNMITNVTNDTTISIGGNHQIDIEKDHQFSSKNYAQKVEGDKIIDIFGKLDETTSETLHNAKDGNVTIKSAG
-526 NITTTAG
+526 I
-533 MNISAS
+533 
-539 AGMNYTQIVGVNFVS
+539 
-554 TVAGNVNHFISG
+554 
-566 TLTELIEGDVHNEVM
+566 
-581 KGKTTVNNDGG
+581 
-592 IEYFSETIISRSA
+592 
-605 EKEIQN
+605 
-611 NSGEKSKLF
+611 SKLLGEIDAKVNKS

>member
-44 QKTNTHDTFSII
+44 QKTNAYDTFSII

-76 LGKKISLSYWQY
+76 LGKKINLSYWQY

-96 GIVTGLKNQKESGY
+96 GIVTGLKNRKESGY

-161 LNVRRVLPYTVQSQ
+161 LNMRRALPYTVQSQ

-217 LIELEFELGLRAQV
+217 LIELEFELGLRAQG
-231 FSGFAYDAEKGE
+231 FSGLAYDAEKGE

-360 HPPYQNSGAFPKS
+360 HPPYQDSGAFPKS

-454 EKSGYADKENN
+454 EKSGYADKENS
-465 IKAVHTRSGTKIIL
+465 IKAVHTRSGNRLLL
-479 NDSEGSILIEDPSG
+479 NDETGDVSLESQKGQTIAIFYGNGNIEIKAPETMTLNAKNLNINVSQNMTTNVGMNASENVGMNKTTSIGLVNLLNVGADFMTNVVGKLSYFIKGDMETYGEKDRKITSLKGIETISEGQQE
-493 NTYHMDGQGN
+493 YH
-503 IKVSAPKNISFTAGQ
+503 S
-518 NINISAGQ
+518 
-526 NITTTAG
+526 
-533 MNISAS
+533 
-539 AGMNYTQIVGVNFVS
+539 
-554 TVAGNVNHFISG
+554 
-566 TLTELIEGDVHNEVM
+566 
-581 KGKTTVNNDGG
+581 
-592 IEYFSETIISRSA
+592 
-605 EKEIQN
+605 EKEMRN

>member
-12 WLSDKEN
+12 WLNDKEN

-26 SLDGEP
+26 SLDGES

-44 QKTNTHDTFSII
+44 QKTNAHDTFSII

-96 GIVTGLKNQKESGY
+96 GIVTGLKNRKESGY

-217 LIELEFELGLRAQV
+217 LIELEFELGLKAQG

-265 VQASKQLFG
+265 VQASKQLFW

-360 HPPYQNSGAFPKS
+360 HPSYQNSGAFPKS

-393 VQMMWQEAGS
+393 VQMVWQEAGS

-539 AGMNYTQIVGVNFVS
+539 AGMSYNVFAGGTISQNAVMNYT
-554 TVAGNVNHFISG
+554 
-566 TLTELIEGDVHNEVM
+566 LTAANITEIAEGEREARAQEIIENSQNKETSVEKNNEWHTEQDF
-581 KGKTTVNNDGG
+581 K
-592 IEYFSETIISRSA
+592 
-605 EKEIQN
+605 N
-611 NSGEKSKLF
+611 NSGEKTKLF

>member
-360 HPPYQNSGAFPKS
+360 HPPYQDSGAFPKS

-465 IKAVHTRSGTKIIL
+465 IKAVHTRSGHKLVFTE
-479 NDSEGSILIEDPSG
+479 DESILITDKSG
-493 NTYHMDGQGN
+493 NEILLDTKGSN
-503 IKVSAPKNISFTAGQ
+503 ITITAPETMTLNAKNLNINVSQNMTTNVGMNASENIS
-518 NINISAGQ
+518 
-526 NITTTAG
+526 
-533 MNISAS
+533 MN
-539 AGMNYTQIVGVNFVS
+539 
-554 TVAGNVNHFISG
+554 
-566 TLTELIEGDVHNEVM
+566 
-581 KGKTTVNNDGG
+581 KTTSIGLVNLLNVGADFMTNVVGKLSYFIKGDMETYGEKDRKITSLKG
-592 IEYFSETIISRSA
+592 IETISEGQQEYHS
-605 EKEIQN
+605 EKEMRN

>member
-12 WLSDKEN
+12 WLNDKEN

-44 QKTNTHDTFSII
+44 QKTNAHDTFSII

-96 GIVTGLKNQKESGY
+96 GIVTGLKNRKESGY

-217 LIELEFELGLRAQV
+217 LIELEFELGLRAQG
-231 FSGFAYDAEKGE
+231 FSGLTYDAEKGE

-360 HPPYQNSGAFPKS
+360 HPPYQDSGAFPKS

-393 VQMMWQEAGS
+393 VQMVWQEAGS

-426 EIGEEVLVGFQGGNA
+426 ELSEEVLVGFQGGNA

-448 TQYNGK
+448 AQYNGK

-465 IKAVHTRSGTKIIL
+465 IKAVHTRSGNRLLL
-479 NDSEGSILIEDPSG
+479 NDETGDVSLESQKGQTIAIFYGNGNIEIKAPETMTLNAKNLNINVSQNMTTNVGMNASENVSMNKTTSIGLVNLLNVGADFMTNVVG
-493 NTYHMDGQGN
+493 NLLEFIQGN
-503 IKVSAPKNISFTAGQ
+503 RESESEERKEIAKSVSISSTEDNVKIHASKNISK
-518 NINISAGQ
+518 
-526 NITTTAG
+526 
-533 MNISAS
+533 
-539 AGMNYTQIVGVNFVS
+539 
-554 TVAGNVNHFISG
+554 H
-566 TLTELIEGDVHNEVM
+566 
-581 KGKTTVNNDGG
+581 
-592 IEYFSETIISRSA
+592 
-605 EKEIQN
+605 
-611 NSGEKSKLF
+611 SGEKSKIS

>member
-44 QKTNTHDTFSII
+44 QKTNAHDTFSII

-96 GIVTGLKNQKESGY
+96 GIVTGLKNRKESGY

-217 LIELEFELGLRAQV
+217 LIELEFELGLKAQG
-231 FSGFAYDAEKGE
+231 FSGLAYDAEKGE

-360 HPPYQNSGAFPKS
+360 HPPYQDSGAFPKS

-454 EKSGYADKENN
+454 EKSGYADKENK
-465 IKAVHTRSGTKIIL
+465 IKAVHTRSGHKLVFTE
-479 NDSEGSILIEDPSG
+479 DESILITDKSG
-493 NTYHMDGQGN
+493 NEILLDTKGSN
-503 IKVSAPKNISFTAGQ
+503 ITITAPETMTLNAKNL
-518 NINISAGQ
+518 NINVSQNMTTNVGNNMITNVTNDTTISIGGNHQIDIEKDHQFSSKNYAQKVEGDKIIDIFGKLDETTSETLHNAKDGNVTIKSAG
-526 NITTTAG
+526 I
-533 MNISAS
+533 
-539 AGMNYTQIVGVNFVS
+539 
-554 TVAGNVNHFISG
+554 
-566 TLTELIEGDVHNEVM
+566 
-581 KGKTTVNNDGG
+581 
-592 IEYFSETIISRSA
+592 
-605 EKEIQN
+605 
-611 NSGEKSKLF
+611 SKLLGEIDAKVNKS

>member
-44 QKTNTHDTFSII
+44 QKTNAHDTFSII

-96 GIVTGLKNQKESGY
+96 GIVTGLKNRKESGY

-196 GKELIFGNKAEPVLE
+196 GKELIFGNKAEAVLE

-217 LIELEFELGLRAQV
+217 LIELEFELGLRAQG
-231 FSGFAYDAEKGE
+231 FSGLAYDAEKGE

-393 VQMMWQEAGS
+393 VQMVWQEAGS

-465 IKAVHTRSGTKIIL
+465 IKAVHTRSGHKLVFTE
-479 NDSEGSILIEDPSG
+479 DESILITDKSG
-493 NTYHMDGQGN
+493 NEILLDTKGSN
-503 IKVSAPKNISFTAGQ
+503 ITITAPETMTLNAKNL
-518 NINISAGQ
+518 NINVSQNMTTNVGNNMITNVTNDTTISIGGNHQIDIEKDHQFSSKNYAQKVEGDKIIDIFGKLDETTSETLHNAKDGNVTIKSAG
-526 NITTTAG
+526 I
-533 MNISAS
+533 
-539 AGMNYTQIVGVNFVS
+539 
-554 TVAGNVNHFISG
+554 
-566 TLTELIEGDVHNEVM
+566 
-581 KGKTTVNNDGG
+581 
-592 IEYFSETIISRSA
+592 
-605 EKEIQN
+605 
-611 NSGEKSKLF
+611 SKLLGEIDAKVNKS

>member
-26 SLDGEP
+26 SLYGEP
-32 FLSRNSYEVILE
+32 FLSRNSYEVTLE
-44 QKTNTHDTFSII
+44 QKTNAHDTFSII

-96 GIVTGLKNQKESGY
+96 GIVTGLKNRKESGY

-217 LIELEFELGLRAQV
+217 LIELEFELGLRAQG
-231 FSGFAYDAEKGE
+231 FSGLAYDTEKGE

-274 NAPKSVFSGS
+274 NVPKSVFSGS

-360 HPPYQNSGAFPKS
+360 HPPYQDSGAFPKS

-388 LGRVR
+388 LGRVK

-454 EKSGYADKENN
+454 EKSGYADKENC
-465 IKAVHTRSGTKIIL
+465 IKAVHTRSGHKLVFTE
-479 NDSEGSILIEDPSG
+479 DESILITDKSG
-493 NTYHMDGQGN
+493 NEILLDTKGSN
-503 IKVSAPKNISFTAGQ
+503 ITITAPETMTLNAKNL
-518 NINISAGQ
+518 NINVSQNMTTNVGNNMITNVTNDTTISIGGNHQIDIEKDHQFSSKNYAQKVEGDKIIDIFGKLDETTSETLHNAKDGNVTIKSAG
-526 NITTTAG
+526 I
-533 MNISAS
+533 
-539 AGMNYTQIVGVNFVS
+539 
-554 TVAGNVNHFISG
+554 
-566 TLTELIEGDVHNEVM
+566 
-581 KGKTTVNNDGG
+581 
-592 IEYFSETIISRSA
+592 
-605 EKEIQN
+605 
-611 NSGEKSKLF
+611 SKLLGEIDAKVNKS